1 MKEIKGK
8 ILMVEDDPNFGMVL
22 GDFLRMSGYE
32 VVSAAD
38 GAIGLHKF
46 KRERFDLVLLDVM
59 MPQMD
64 GFTLASHLSSI
75 NYYRTPLIFITAKEM
90 KEDVLKGYKLGAD
103 DYIIKPFDSEVLLM
117 KIEAVLNR
125 AKKQEH
131 PPTAHRIGTLTYH
144 PKTRELDAPEG
155 TQRLSP
161 KEGKL
166 LELLCESKNDLLPR
180 SKALNLIWK
189 DDNYFTA
196 RSMDVYIAKLR
207 KILKSEPRAKIIN
220 IHGEGFRLMV
230 QDSARTMKQNT
241 SA

>member
-1 MKEIKGK
+1 MKEFKGK

-22 GDFLRMSGYE
+22 GDFLRMNGYE
-32 VVSAAD
+32 VVQAAD
-38 GAIGLHKF
+38 GSIGLHKF

-64 GFTLASHLSSI
+64 GYTLASHISSM
-75 NYYRTPLIFITAKEM
+75 NYYQTPLIFITAKEM

-125 AKKQEH
+125 SKKSSEQASEY
-131 PPTAHRIGTLTYH
+131 RIGKLTYR
-144 PKTRELDAPEG
+144 PTTRELETPSG
-155 TQRLSP
+155 MQRLSP

-207 KILKSEPRAKIIN
+207 KILKEEPNAKIIN
-220 IHGEGFRLMV
+220 IHGEGFRLMT
-230 QDSARTMKQNT
+230 QGKKESIKA
-241 SA
+241 S